1 MRRKAGDGVDLI
13 ENQPSVGR
21 KEEIHPCHAAAVK
34 RAVEFGRERLHGLF
48 LTRRDSGRRVDSGG
62 DEMVFLIVGEKA
74 FLEFDLIGAA
84 QREVPVP
91 QYGTA
96 DFKS

>member
-1 MRRKAGDGVDLI
+1 M
-13 ENQPSVGR
+13 
-21 KEEIHPCHAAAVK
+21 
-34 RAVEFGRERLHGLF
+34 
-48 LTRRDSGRRVDSGG
+48 DSGG